1 VDIFVKR
8 ANMTLKDL
16 EFLLELSGVI
26 KNDIDYILNFA
37 KKNGID
43 KEEIDDELNKLGY
56 ERLLENEGEESWD
69 EEDDDYSY
77 VQKFPNRHK
86 LSEDYD

>member
-1 VDIFVKR
+1 
-8 ANMTLKDL
+8 MTLKDL
-16 EFLLELSGVI
+16 EFLLELNGVVR
-26 KNDIDYILNFA
+26 NDIDYILDFG

-43 KEEIDDELNKLGY
+43 KEEIDDELSKLGY

-69 EEDDDYSY
+69 EDDDDYGY

-86 LSEDYD
+86 KFSEDYD

>member
-1 VDIFVKR
+1 
-8 ANMTLKDL
+8 MTLKDL

-26 KNDIDYILNFA
+26 EDDIDYILDFA

-43 KEEIDDELNKLGY
+43 KEKIDDELTKLGY
-56 ERLLENEGEESWD
+56 ERVLENEQDDSWD
-69 EEDDDYSY
+69 EDDDEDDDYGY

-86 LSEDYD
+86 FSED

>member
-1 VDIFVKR
+1 
-8 ANMTLKDL
+8 MTLKDL

>member
-1 VDIFVKR
+1 
-8 ANMTLKDL
+8 MTLKDL

-86 LSEDYD
+86 LSEDYE